1 MPTVARRPRR
11 GRGARSWPVLGLLS
25 IVLLLF
31 TGADPT
37 ARTQRQPPAS
47 VVADQT
53 GGTTTIEEIG
63 PATKQES
70 PVFVGPPVPPGLAKN
85 LPPARPAMEE
95 IGEGVFTVSDID
107 DLFIVKDADRNA
119 VARVTPVGLVLILD
133 PSPADSNALED
144 EAVARIAGRLRQV
157 GDQPTAYVVGSHT
170 HGNTRSF
177 PDGTAIL
184 HRNAWAR
191 MEKTGTDTLSPG
203 GSTPFLVFKTRS
215 TLFAGNVE
223 IRLHHLG
230 PGHTDGDVVAEFPD
244 LGVVYTGDLVVDET
258 PFVDYTRGGTSTG
271 WVTALG
277 QLLALDFT
285 TAIPGRG
292 PAMSRHDVQVFRDKL
307 VTLRARM
314 VQLIR
319 EGATVED
326 VTSGRALLST
336 ADLDWPLDA
345 DGPFMR
351 SHSLGALYDEV
362 SVLPEAPPLSLQEQP
377 SVPR

>member
-107 DLFIVKDADRNA
+107 DFFIVKDADRNA

-144 EAVARIAGRLRQV
+144 EAVARI
-157 GDQPTAYVVGSHT
+157 D
-170 HGNTRSF
+170 RSA
-177 PDGTAIL
+177 P
-184 HRNAWAR
+184 
-191 MEKTGTDTLSPG
+191 SG
-203 GSTPFLVFKTRS
+203 G
-215 TLFAGNVE
+215 
-223 IRLHHLG
+223 
-230 PGHTDGDVVAEFPD
+230 
-244 LGVVYTGDLVVDET
+244 
-258 PFVDYTRGGTSTG
+258 
-271 WVTALG
+271 
-277 QLLALDFT
+277 
-285 TAIPGRG
+285 
-292 PAMSRHDVQVFRDKL
+292 
-307 VTLRARM
+307 
-314 VQLIR
+314 
-319 EGATVED
+319 
-326 VTSGRALLST
+326 
-336 ADLDWPLDA
+336 
-345 DGPFMR
+345 
-351 SHSLGALYDEV
+351 
-362 SVLPEAPPLSLQEQP
+362 
-377 SVPR
+377 